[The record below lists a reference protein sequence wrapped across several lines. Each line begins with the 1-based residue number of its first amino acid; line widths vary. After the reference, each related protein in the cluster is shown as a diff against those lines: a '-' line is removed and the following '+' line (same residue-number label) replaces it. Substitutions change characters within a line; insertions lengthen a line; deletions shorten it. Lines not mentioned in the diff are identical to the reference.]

1 MTKLNT
7 LAATLAAAV
16 GIAGCATTG
25 QQGNAFS
32 TSAADPQ
39 PKAKAVAGIT
49 WDDKGC
55 QEKLGG
61 DSSGELA
68 RRALA
73 TVSGIDGQCIRV
85 TLQGKI
91 KGKESP
97 LEQHFGRVT
106 SENCGVLSGSGVSVG
121 LGALSTL
128 GAGLWNRATTALPG
142 AAGTAARTEASKART
157 GVAGNVTEAQQSCTA
172 DKAKIGG
179 DLKST
184 ISAWV
189 SAYAK
194 TQGIPPKSVEVISG
208 GTFDLNTLVTSGP
221 KR

>member
-32 TSAADPQ
+32 TPAADGQ

-55 QEKLGG
+55 KETLDGA
-61 DSSGELA
+61 SSRGLQA
-68 RRALA
+68 RHALA
-73 TVSGIDGQCIRV
+73 AASGIDGQCVQV

-91 KGKESP
+91 KGKEYP

-106 SENCGVLSGSGVSVG
+106 SSNCGLLSSAGQTG

-128 GAGLWNRATTALPG
+128 GAGLLNRATTALPG
-142 AAGTAARTEASKART
+142 VAGTAARQEASKART
-157 GVAGNVTEAQQSCTA
+157 GVAGTVTEAQQSCAA

-179 DLKST
+179 DLKSA

-194 TQGIPPKSVEVISG
+194 TQGIPSKSVEVTSV
-208 GTFDLNTLVTSGP
+208 GTFDLNALVTSGP